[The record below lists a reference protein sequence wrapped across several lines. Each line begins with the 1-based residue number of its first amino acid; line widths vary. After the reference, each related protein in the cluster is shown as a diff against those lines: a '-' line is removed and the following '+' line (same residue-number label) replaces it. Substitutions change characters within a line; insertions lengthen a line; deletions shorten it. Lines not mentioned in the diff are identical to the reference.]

1 MKIGIDITML
11 VYAGSGVANY
21 TFNLVKNLLK
31 IDKKNEYRLFYSSF
45 RRPKNF
51 YYLDEL
57 KKLGGKV
64 YEYPLP
70 PSLLKIIWGK
80 LNIIPIEWFT
90 GKVDLFFFSD
100 FLRPPLLPGTK
111 GITTIH
117 DLTWK
122 LFPQYHTQMVIS
134 AHEKKLE
141 KTIRYDDTIIADSQ
155 NTKKD
160 LLKLYPQIDKNK
172 IHVIYPG
179 IDERFQPI
187 KDNGKIKKVL
197 RKYNVFPPN
206 FLLYVGAI
214 EPRKNLETAIEVFH
228 QFVSSLPKIEP
239 TRLRSEALNQTVQ
252 GEAGKLSRL
261 NEDWQFLIVG
271 RAGWKN
277 SQVFQLINRLKL
289 NDYVKFIG
297 FVNDY
302 DLPYFYNGCRAFVYL
317 SKYEGFGLPPV
328 EAASCG
334 KMVLMYENSS
344 LKEIFNLGYP
354 FTKEGEELKTLKE
367 ILEGK
372 YDVKKYRK
380 DFSWKKYCLM
390 FLKIL
395 ND

>member
-1 MKIGIDITML
+1 MKIGIDVTML

-57 KKLGGKV
+57 KKIGGKI
-64 YEYPLP
+64 YKYPFP

-80 LNIIPIEWFT
+80 LNIIPIELFT
-90 GKVDLFFFSD
+90 GKVDVFFFSD
-100 FLRPPLLPGTK
+100 FLRPPLLTGTK

-122 LFPQYHTQMVIS
+122 LFPEYHTQEVIS

-141 KTIRYDDTIIADSQ
+141 KTIKYQDEIIADSQ
-155 NTKKD
+155 STKQD
-160 LLKLYPQIDKNK
+160 LLRLYPQIDLNK
-172 IHVIYPG
+172 VHVIYPG
-179 IDERFQPI
+179 IGEKFKPI
-187 KDNGKIKKVL
+187 KDKEKIKKVL
-197 RKYNVFPPN
+197 QKYNIFPPN

-214 EPRKNLETAIEVFH
+214 EPRKNLETAIKVFY
-228 QFVSSLPKIEP
+228 QLINSEIASSSSPP
-239 TRLRSEALNQTVQ
+239 RDDMSLRAKRNNLYSY
-252 GEAGKLSRL
+252 
-261 NEDWQFLIVG
+261 WQFLIVG

-277 SQVFQLINRLKL
+277 EKVFQKVKELGLENK
-289 NDYVKFIG
+289 VKFIG
-297 FVNDY
+297 YVDDN
-302 DLPYFYNGCRAFVYL
+302 DLPYFYNGCRVFVYL

-344 LKEIFNLGYP
+344 LKEIFESGYP
-354 FTKEGEELKTLKE
+354 FAKEGEELKTLKE
-367 ILEGK
+367 ILEGE
-372 YDVKKYRK
+372 YDIKKYLRE
-380 DFSWKKYCLM
+380 FSWKNYCNQ
-390 FLKIL
+390 FLNIINRLFKI
-395 ND
+395 